1 MQSQYLLS
9 QPTLRRE
16 GDEEV
21 EGVGVRGAVFG
32 GEFFDQFDGVVEAT
46 GRAEGPDGDV
56 GGGSVGGDP
65 GGQH

>member
-1 MQSQYLLS
+1 ML
-9 QPTLRRE
+9 
-16 GDEEV
+16 DEEV